1 MSQKRNIDVRVS
13 THNSEKNGLIV
24 IVRFYNQIWEL
35 IDTPY
40 IRFRVIADKLFFVPS
55 NTKGRGALKIT
66 DNGTVT
72 ASKIADKLKSFEGE
86 YKNLSYDNETAT
98 YYIDKADATSIDR
111 TYGNFTVSRP
121 RVSHKKPKTDKEKYF
136 NDIPKIEPQ
145 DIEVSVKSQSTSLLT
160 AFFNENMMKGI
171 FDFYAYL
178 QGNNSAK
185 TLLAELHKKY

>member
-1 MSQKRNIDVRVS
+1 MNRKHTIDVRIS

-24 IVRFYNQIWEL
+24 IVRFYNQLWEL
-35 IDTPY
+35 LDTPY

-72 ASKIADKLKSFEGE
+72 ASKLADKLKSFEGE
-86 YKNLSYDNETAT
+86 YKNLRYDGETAT
-98 YYIDKADATSIDR
+98 YYIDKAEATSIDR
-111 TYGNFTVSRP
+111 TYGNFTVPHP
-121 RVSHKKPKTDKEKYF
+121 RVSHKKPEVKEKYF

-145 DIEVSVKSQSTSLLT
+145 DIDVSVKSQPTSLLT

-178 QGNNSAK
+178 QGDNSAK
-185 TLLAELHKKY
+185 ELLAELHKKY